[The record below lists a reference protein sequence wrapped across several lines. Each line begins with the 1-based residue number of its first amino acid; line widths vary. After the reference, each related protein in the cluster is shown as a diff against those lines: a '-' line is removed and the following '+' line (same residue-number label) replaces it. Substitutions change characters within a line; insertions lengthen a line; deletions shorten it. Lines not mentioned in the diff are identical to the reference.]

1 MNKLILLSA
10 ICFLIIGN
18 SCGGAGV
25 ENADPSKNPVV
36 TVRNKTLYQS
46 DLSEFVLQGTSKEDS
61 IATAETYIKMWIDD
75 QLMYDKAK
83 ENLLNEKEIGEL
95 VENYRRSLIIS
106 SYQEQLLKQHFSKSI
121 SDDELRAYY
130 DQHKDQLKLDESIIK
145 GLFLKI
151 PVNSPSLP
159 IFQRWYKQTTDAAI
173 ENIEKNTLQSA
184 VGYEYFYDRW
194 VRLNDVMENIPYLVS
209 DSEQFL
215 KTNKNLE
222 VRDSSFVYLLNIKE
236 FELAGNTAPY
246 DYIKARLNE
255 VFIEQRKADYLKKVQ
270 QDLYDKA
277 LSGEE
282 IKFYNK

>member
-61 IATAETYIKMWIDD
+61 IATAEAYIKMWIDD

-83 ENLLNEKEIGEL
+83 ENLLNEKEIEEL
-95 VENYRRSLIIS
+95 VDNYRRSLIIS

-236 FELAGNTAPY
+236 FELAGNVAPY

>member
-10 ICFLIIGN
+10 VFFLFLGN

-36 TVRNKTLYQS
+36 TVRDKTLYQS

-61 IATAETYIKMWIDD
+61 IATAEAYIKMWIDD

-83 ENLLNEKEIGEL
+83 ENLLNEKEIEEL
-95 VENYRRSLIIS
+95 VDNYRRSLIIS

-121 SDDELRAYY
+121 SDDELKAYY
-130 DQHKDQLKLDESIIK
+130 DQHKNQLKLDESIIK

-184 VGYEYFYDRW
+184 VSYEYFYDRW
-194 VRLNDVMENIPYLVS
+194 VRLNDVMENIPYLMS

-215 KTNKNLE
+215 KTNKSLE

-246 DYIKARLNE
+246 DYIKGRLNE

-277 LSGEE
+277 LSSKE